1 MNAYTVSKPF
11 DLIGVVPH
19 ILGYR
24 PNESL
29 VLVTGSRGPAN
40 RGEVGLTLR
49 FDYGFADAAKLDD
62 DDLDAI
68 AGMVQ
73 HSEDAAA
80 VFPIVFSDEI
90 PAALG
95 LTGEEASDLLF
106 EHFQLPVLLICSA
119 LIEAGYEVVDPLWT
133 GAGFC
138 GSLTD
143 RTAVFDSTVGT
154 AAEVSVRM
162 IADGMSHADDFT
174 DAVSHPPAD
183 GQLLADL
190 DLIRREELSDVD
202 LFDAALSDIL
212 RLHEIARGG
221 SQHGSLDGLPT
232 ARGAVGIERMCEQL
246 WSRDCIQM
254 MLGFEHPSF
263 LPAELGRLG
272 PREFMHYARP
282 ICSSHEAA
290 ASMIGLS
297 PERPDF
303 ALTGF
308 SVAYLSRLV
317 SVVSIR
323 HRAAVLAILAWM
335 EWSRAR
341 NSFAAHYASCALELD
356 PDYTLAQ
363 LMSAAVAQG
372 MPPAWMAKHQ

>member
-1 MNAYTVSKPF
+1 MSAYTVSKPF
-11 DLIGVVPH
+11 DLIGVIPH

-24 PNESL
+24 PTESL

-62 DDLDAI
+62 EDLDAI
-68 AGMVQ
+68 AGMIR

-80 VFPIVFSDEI
+80 VFPIVFSEEI
-90 PAALG
+90 PTALG
-95 LTGEEASDLLF
+95 LTGEDESDLLF

-143 RTAVFDSTVGT
+143 RTAVFDEAVGT

-162 IADGMSHADDFT
+162 IVDGMTHADDFT
-174 DAVSHPPAD
+174 SAVSHPPAD

-190 DLIRREELSDVD
+190 DRVRREKLSDAD
-202 LFDAALSDIL
+202 LFDAALSDVL
-212 RLHEIARGG
+212 RLHELAHGS
-221 SQHGSLDGLPT
+221 SQHIGLDGLPT
-232 ARGAVGIERMCEQL
+232 ARGVAGIERMCEQL

-254 MLGFEHPSF
+254 ILGFEHPSF
-263 LPAELGRLG
+263 RPADLSRLG
-272 PREFMHYARP
+272 PREFMSYARP

-290 ASMIGLS
+290 AGMIGLS

-317 SVVSIR
+317 PVVSKR

-341 NSFAAHYASCALELD
+341 NSFAAHYAACALELD

-363 LMSAAVAQG
+363 LMASAVEQG
-372 MPPAWMAKHQ
+372 MPPAWMARH